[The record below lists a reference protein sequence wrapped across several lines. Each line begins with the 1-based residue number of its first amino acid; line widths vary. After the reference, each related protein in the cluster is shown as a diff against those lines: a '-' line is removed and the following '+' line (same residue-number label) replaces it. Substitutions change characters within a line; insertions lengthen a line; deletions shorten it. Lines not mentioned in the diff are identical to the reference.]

1 MPLRAL
7 LFDFD
12 GVLADT
18 ENIHVAAWQRTFA
31 AMGWVVSDE
40 VCARAAEEDDRDFLA
55 SIFATRKI
63 EAGNIAGWVKRK
75 QELTITMLRN
85 APRLYPGT
93 AELIGGL
100 RDRFQLAVVTGTWRA
115 NVEAVLEASGLAE
128 AFALIVSKEDVAVV
142 KPAPEAYRLA
152 LERLRLRASEAIALE
167 DSPTGLEAA
176 RAAGLRC
183 LAIGH
188 RRSRGAWVGTAEFV
202 PDLTQIPRTL
212 ERLDRAGPSN
222 A

>member
-55 SIFATRKI
+55 SLFATRKI
-63 EAGNIAGWVKRK
+63 AEGNVAGWVKRK

-85 APRLYPGT
+85 APRLYPGAT
-93 AELIGGL
+93 ELIGGL
-100 RDRFQLAVVTGTWRA
+100 RDRFRLAVVTGTWRA

-128 AFALIVSKEDVAVV
+128 AFALIVSKEDVAAV
-142 KPAPEAYRLA
+142 KPAPDAYRLA
-152 LERLRLRASEAIALE
+152 LERLRLRPGEALALE

-176 RAAGLRC
+176 HAAGLRS

-188 RRSRGAWVGTAEFV
+188 RRPRGAWVGTAEFV
-202 PDLTQIPRTL
+202 PDLAQVPRTL
-212 ERLDRAGPSN
+212 ERLGRAGPSST
-222 A
+222 